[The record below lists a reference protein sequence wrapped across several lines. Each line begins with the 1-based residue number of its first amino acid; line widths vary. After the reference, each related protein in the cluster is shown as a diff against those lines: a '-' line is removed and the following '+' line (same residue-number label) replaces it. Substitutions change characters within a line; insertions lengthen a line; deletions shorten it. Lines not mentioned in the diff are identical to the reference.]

1 MALTRSSF
9 KCCISNLSVCIEESA
24 TINDKIITLLLW
36 TSWSSKYGASF
47 LPDGTV
53 LDGSTSLTKNILK
66 KRQDEFFIE
75 QFDKTN
81 ASIVSSSLNQEELN
95 TLKMLRYL
103 KVLICWALKFDAKL
117 CIQKMQEQLQNYDGI
132 LSDGGLPLLDNA
144 ENIMQSIL
152 VLIFNAS
159 SLQEII
165 LSIDEISVS
174 TRQASD
180 ISIWQYSI
188 LSNGVI
194 SSTQDILY

>member
-9 KCCISNLSVCIEESA
+9 KCCISNLSVNIEDSA

-53 LDGSTSLTKNILK
+53 LDGSTNLTKGQLK

-75 QFDKTN
+75 QFDTTA
-81 ASIVSSSLNQEELN
+81 ASIVSSSLNQEEHVS
-95 TLKMLRYL
+95 TKMLRYL
-103 KVLICWALKFDAKL
+103 KVLVCWALKFNAKL
-117 CIQKMQEQLQNYDGI
+117 CIEKLHEQVKNYEDILADGAV
-132 LSDGGLPLLDNA
+132 PLLDNA

-152 VLIFNAS
+152 VLIFNSS
-159 SLQEII
+159 SLSEII

-174 TRQASD
+174 PRQASD
-180 ISIWQYSI
+180 VSIWQYSI

-194 SSTQDILY
+194 SSTQDGY